1 MVINLNFV
9 LELIANKVLVTAVL
23 GWFVAQILKVIL
35 VLVCD
40 RRFDITRMIGSGGM
54 PSSHSSFVTS
64 LATAV
69 AFESGVSSPL
79 FAVCGVLAFV
89 VMYDASGVRRETGRQ
104 AEIIND
110 IIESFG
116 SGDAQLAGKKLKE
129 LIGHSPIEVFAGA
142 ILGVVIGLL
151 MYLL

>member
-1 MVINLNFV
+1 MVINLTFF

-23 GWFVAQILKVIL
+23 GWFVAQVLKVIL
-35 VLVCD
+35 VLICE
-40 RRFDITRMIGSGGM
+40 RRFDISRMIGSGGM

-116 SGDAQLAGKKLKE
+116 SGDTQLAGKKLKE

-142 ILGVVIGLL
+142 VLGVAIGLL